1 MKYVAFDGKIF
12 DIEEQ
17 CRIYE
22 HELITKEQENSVID
36 WLHENYYDPWTEEV
50 TYEQIKEDI
59 KHNPME
65 MIYGLI
71 AMIKYLEEDD

>member
-1 MKYVAFDGKIF
+1 MKYLAFDGKIF

-22 HELITKEQENSVID
+22 HELITKEQEDFVLD
-36 WLHENYYDPWTEEV
+36 WLYENYYDPWTEEV

-71 AMIKYLEEDD
+71 SMIDERGN